1 MSRRKPLRLSTLRA
15 SVTKLIRAAR
25 AHAFKGAAHPGDVPS
40 IEAEY
45 NEAWDALDRQLQRV
59 MDERAELVEALNV
72 AIICAHGAGGLD
84 PLIAIAA
91 KYEVKL

>member
-15 SVTKLIRAAR
+15 SVTKMIRATR
-25 AHAFKGAAHPGDVPS
+25 EHSFKGAAHPEDVPS

-45 NEAWDALDRQLQRV
+45 NESWDVLDGQLQRL

-72 AIICAHGAGGLD
+72 AILCAQGAGELD

-91 KYEVKL
+91 KYEVKQ